1 MWLRVEL
8 AEFEGSSKYYITFVE
23 HYIVTF
29 LSITLGFPLGTHLSR
44 YSEVIFHLFSESNRS
59 PSFIK
64 PLWIILHVRRAEP

>member
-29 LSITLGFPLGTHLSR
+29 LSIILGFPLGTHLSR
-44 YSEVIFHLFSESNRS
+44 YSEVIFHL
-59 PSFIK
+59 
-64 PLWIILHVRRAEP
+64 L